1 MGMMTRVTTLVMMA
15 SSSANALLM
24 ISALVQLTASPSS
37 SAVTSALM
45 TDMSGGMSSTK
56 DGFGRST
63 SPLTSVG
70 TDRCGMM
77 A

>member
-1 MGMMTRVTTLVMMA
+1 MMTRVTTLVMMA
-15 SSSANALLM
+15 SSSAKAALLM

-45 TDMSGGMSSTK
+45 TDMERRDVQHK
-56 DGFGRST
+56 GRLRKIDE
-63 SPLTSVG
+63 PAHLRGHGQV
-70 TDRCGMM
+70 REM